1 MDIEETGTVTKMAGN
16 AEVVYFFND
25 KKIWLDEIMIL
36 LKDLCAGKMP
46 AVIVSPPSW
55 WQRRMD
61 IEETGTVTKMAGN
74 AEVVYFF
81 NDKKIW
87 LDEIMIL
94 LKDLCAGKMPAVI
107 VSPPSWWQRRMDIE
121 ETGTVTKMAGNAEVV
136 YFFNDKTIWLDQ
148 KKYFAERPLFRQD
161 AGGTLMYIFKRCF
174 YK

>member
-46 AVIVSPPSW
+46 AVLVSPPSW
-55 WQRRMD
+55 WQERMD

-94 LKDLCAGKMPAVI
+94 LKDLCAGKMPAVLLCI
-107 VSPPSWWQRRMDIE
+107 YLKDVFINSTNSK
-121 ETGTVTKMAGNAEVV
+121 GCAYCGKV
-136 YFFNDKTIWLDQ
+136 
-148 KKYFAERPLFRQD
+148 
-161 AGGTLMYIFKRCF
+161 IFIPH
-174 YK
+174 